1 MNLIFNSLPA
11 RTWNRLNMN
20 ESALVLE
27 GSFENHSPEA
37 VWDEAQVSWAPVSG
51 WDRLPAAYGLSRDVT
66 ALTSNAHTALAHT
79 APGQKMDKPMVLT
92 YRYAQGEKAVSRL
105 VLHAEENSV
114 LSAVLLLDCPR
125 ENSGE
130 TVSVLQIEAEAG
142 EHARI
147 DLFVSQLMGRDSL
160 SLTEIG
166 GTCADGA
173 QINLTRLEL
182 GGKSAYSGACID
194 LLGKESAFNA
204 EVGYH
209 ARAGQLLDM
218 NYTALHHGPHTTS
231 RMEANGTLEE
241 GSRKIFRGTIDF
253 QRGCKGAK
261 GDEAEN
267 VLLLGDDMVNQTI
280 PLILCK
286 EEDVEGNHGA
296 SIGQLDERM
305 LFYLASRGI
314 PADEAQQM
322 IARSRIQSICNKIP
336 DETVQNLTFEFE
348 NPEVSHGA
356 ELPL

>member
-27 GSFENHSPEA
+27 GSFANHSPEA
-37 VWDEAQVSWAPVSG
+37 VWDENQVSWTPASG
-51 WDRLPAAYGLSRDVT
+51 WEKFSAAHGLSADVT
-66 ALTSNAHTALAHT
+66 ALTAEAHVALAET
-79 APGQKMDKPMVLT
+79 APGRKMDRPMVLT
-92 YRYAQGEKAVSRL
+92 YRYAQGERAVSRL
-105 VLHAEENSV
+105 VLRAEENSV

-125 ENSGE
+125 EDSKEN
-130 TVSVLQIEAEAG
+130 VSVLQIETEAG
-142 EHARI
+142 ENAKI
-147 DLFVSQLMGRDSL
+147 NLFISQLMGRDSL

-182 GGKSAYSGACID
+182 GGKSAYSGANID
-194 LLGKESAFNA
+194 LLGKESSFNA

-209 ARAGQLLDM
+209 ARAGQKLDM
-218 NYTALHHGPHTTS
+218 NYVALHHGPHTTS

-241 GSRKIFRGTIDF
+241 GSQKIFRGTIDF

-261 GDEAEN
+261 GDETEN

-296 SIGQLDERM
+296 SIGQLDERL
-305 LFYLASRGI
+305 LFYLGTRGI
-314 PADEAQQM
+314 PADEVQQM
-322 IARSRIQSICNKIP
+322 IARSRIQSVCNKIP

>member
-1 MNLIFNSLPA
+1 MNLIFNSLPS

-20 ESALVLE
+20 ESALALE
-27 GSFENHSPEA
+27 GSFEPHTPEA
-37 VWDEAQVSWAPVSG
+37 QWDPDRVTWTPASG
-51 WDRLPAAYGLSRDVT
+51 WENFSAAYGLSRDVT
-66 ALTSNAHTALAHT
+66 ALTDGAGIDLAET
-79 APGQKMDKPMVLT
+79 APGQIMDKPMVLT
-92 YRYAQGEKAVSRL
+92 YCYRQGQRAVSRL
-105 VLHAEENSV
+105 VLHAGADSV
-114 LSAVLLLDCPR
+114 LSAVILLDCPR
-125 ENSGE
+125 ENSADN
-130 TVSVLQIEAEAG
+130 VSVLQIQVEAEAQAKI
-142 EHARI
+142 H
-147 DLFVSQLMGRDSL
+147 LYVSQLMGRDSL

-173 QINLTRLEL
+173 QVNLTRLEL
-182 GGKSAYSGACID
+182 GGRKAYSGANLD
-194 LLGKESAFNA
+194 LLGKESSFNA

-218 NYTALHHGPHTTS
+218 NYVALHHGPRTVS

-253 QRGCKGAK
+253 QQGCKGAK
-261 GDEAEN
+261 GDENEN

-296 SIGQLDERM
+296 SIGQLDERL
-305 LFYLASRGI
+305 LFYLGTRGI
-314 PADEAQQM
+314 PADQAQQM
-322 IARSRIQSICNKIP
+322 IARSRIQSICDKIP
-336 DETVQNLTFEFE
+336 DETVQKLSFEFE

>member
-1 MNLIFNSLPA
+1 MNLIFNSLPT

-27 GSFENHSPEA
+27 GSFENHHPQV
-37 VWDEAQVSWAPVSG
+37 VWDEKQVSWNPASG
-51 WDRLPAAYGLSRDVT
+51 WDRFSAAYGLSRDVT
-66 ALTSNAHTALAHT
+66 ALTEGSAAALAET
-79 APGQKMDKPMVLT
+79 APGQKMDKPMILA
-92 YRYAQGEKAVSRL
+92 YRCARGQRAVSRL
-105 VLHAEENSV
+105 VLHAAEDSR

-130 TVSVLQIEAEAG
+130 NVSVLQIQVEADPR
-142 EHARI
+142 ARI
-147 DLFVSQLMGRDSL
+147 DLYVAQLMGRDSL
-160 SLTEIG
+160 CLTEIG
-166 GTCADGA
+166 GTCADEA
-173 QINLTRLEL
+173 QVNLTRLEL
-182 GGKSAYSGACID
+182 GGKSAYSGTNLD
-194 LLGKESAFNA
+194 LLGKAASFNA

-209 ARAGQLLDM
+209 GRAGQVLDM
-218 NYTALHHGPHTTS
+218 NYVALHHGAQTNS
-231 RMEANGTLEE
+231 LMEANGTLEE

-253 QRGCKGAK
+253 QQGCKGAK
-261 GDEAEN
+261 GTENEN

-296 SIGQLDERM
+296 SIGQLDQRL
-305 LFYLASRGI
+305 LFYLGTRGI
-314 PADEAQQM
+314 PADDAQQM

-336 DETVQNLTFEFE
+336 DEAIQNLITEFE